1 MLSAIGVSPM
11 RKLLLTWVCFFGM
24 TGIVFA
30 ADITLLKHDADRK
43 EVTVKDGE
51 KEVVYKYN
59 DKTKVTFIDK
69 DLGTS
74 REGSLDAAIKLLN
87 NQKFIGKKFE
97 VVTDKDSILEFKIKL
112 KKKN

>member
-1 MLSAIGVSPM
+1 M
-11 RKLLLTWVCFFGM
+11 RKLLLTLICLFVM
-24 TGIVFA
+24 TGLVCA
-30 ADITLLKHDADRK
+30 AEVTLLKHDADKK

-51 KEVVYKYN
+51 KEAVYKYN
-59 DKTKVTFIDK
+59 DKTKITFIDK

-74 REGSLDAAIKLLN
+74 KEGSLDAALKLLN

-97 VVTDKDSILEFKIKL
+97 VVTDKETILEFKIKL